1 MKSQKISKKQLAL
14 NALYISLYVILTIML
29 QPFSYGPIQV
39 RISEALCILP
49 LYDKLSVIS
58 ITLGCLLANAYN
70 GNIYDIIFG
79 TLATFLGLI
88 LTYKLRKKNFFV
100 ATAPTLI
107 SNAIIIPFVLKYGYG
122 LSDIVVYVEALFIL
136 LGEALS
142 VYLVGYLIRPL
153 LEKNYKK

>member
-14 NALYISLYVILTIML
+14 NALYISLYVILTIIL

-79 TLATFLGLI
+79 TLATLIGLV
-88 LTYKLRKKNFFV
+88 LTYLLRKKNFFI

-136 LGEALS
+136 FGEALS
-142 VYLVGYLIRPL
+142 VYFVGYLIRPL
-153 LEKNYKK
+153 IEKNYKK

>member
-1 MKSQKISKKQLAL
+1 MRSQKISKKQLAL
-14 NALYISLYVILTIML
+14 NALYISLYVVLTIMF
-29 QPFSYGPIQV
+29 QPFSYGPVQV

-58 ITLGCLLANAYN
+58 ITLGCLIANAYN

-88 LTYKLRKKNFFV
+88 FTYKLRKKNFFV

-142 VYLVGYLIRPL
+142 VYFVGYLIRPL
-153 LEKNYKK
+153 IEKNYKK